1 MKNRNILLDAAS
13 IGLIVILLV
22 ELMTVYTAVMNHQ
35 NIIDCGEAIYEAGQ
49 CHDTPETE
57 QAKTET
63 VEAVPVAV
71 PAKPDKVAVPETEQ
85 ATPAFPENIP
95 FRIVPPIRGDEC
107 VVYHSDGS
115 SCIIFFRTN
124 RLDDGYFFYPQ

>member
-1 MKNRNILLDAAS
+1 MRNRNILLDAAS
-13 IGLIVILLV
+13 IGLIIILLA
-22 ELMTVYTAVMNHQ
+22 ELMTVYTAVMNHE
-35 NIIDCGEAIYEAGQ
+35 NIIDCGEAVYEDGQ
-49 CHDTPETE
+49 CHDAPEVE

-63 VEAVPVAV
+63 VEAMPAAVSVKTDGVA
-71 PAKPDKVAVPETEQ
+71 APETEQ

-107 VVYHSDGS
+107 VVYNDDGS
-115 SCIIFFRTN
+115 SCVIFFRAD